1 MDRKNDTLY
10 RPIRSSD
17 DRNTSVDG
25 ILLRRSPASRL
36 FLNLLV
42 LPLMNLFV
50 PMALGAGGVSL
61 LSISMAGFCGGT
73 LHFILQINRF
83 LCEKM
88 LIMPFSVWRTGVPPS
103 AWLLIDYGLMIG
115 FALLA
120 LPEHKWFKHTDIGK
134 ILIKRVGC

>member
-1 MDRKNDTLY
+1 MGVKTTIREWIERMIRYIGPSAAVTIGTLPLTAFCY
-10 RPIRSSD
+10 GAVPL
-17 DRNTSVDG
+17 G
-25 ILLRRSPASRL
+25 GF

-42 LPLMNLFV
+42 LPLMKLFV

-103 AWLLIDYGLMIG
+103 AWLLIDYGLMNG

-120 LPEHKWFKHTDIGK
+120 LSEHKWF
-134 ILIKRVGC
+134 